1 MSQGDLTLKI
11 LSPERILFR
20 GTAKSLGLPGMLG
33 YMTLLPG
40 HAPMVAELDSGVM
53 TLEAD
58 GAPVE
63 KLFVTGGFVDV
74 GLDGVTVLADVV
86 EKTTDINIERAKK
99 ALSRAEER
107 LNGHKSHE
115 VDVSRALSAKKR
127 AVHRLELAGSTKHI
141 H

>member
-1 MSQGDLTLKI
+1 MSQGELTVKI

-20 GTAKSLGLPGMLG
+20 GTAKSLGLPGVLG

-53 TLEAD
+53 ALEAE
-58 GAPVE
+58 GSSVE

-74 GLDGVTVLADVV
+74 GSDGITVLADVA
-86 EKTTDINIERAKK
+86 EKASEINVERAKK
-99 ALSRAEER
+99 ALGRAEER
-107 LNGHKSHE
+107 LTGHKAQD
-115 VDVSRALSAKKR
+115 VDVPRALSAKKR
-127 AVHRLELAGSTKHI
+127 AAHRIELAGSTKHL

>member
-1 MSQGDLTLKI
+1 MSQGELTVKI

-40 HAPMVAELDSGVM
+40 HAPMVAELDAGIM
-53 TLEAD
+53 TLEAEGSTGD
-58 GAPVE
+58 

-74 GLDGVTVLADVV
+74 GSDGVTVLVDVV
-86 EKTTDINIERAKK
+86 EKPAEINVERAKK
-99 ALSRAEER
+99 ALSRADER
-107 LNGHKSHE
+107 LAGHKGQD
-115 VDVSRALSAKKR
+115 VDVPRALRAKKR
-127 AVHRLELAGSTKHI
+127 AAHRIELAGATKHA

>member
-1 MSQGDLTLKI
+1 MSQGELTVKI

-58 GAPVE
+58 GMAAE

-74 GLDGVTVLADVV
+74 SGEGVTVLADVV
-86 EKTTDINIERAKK
+86 EKTAEINIERAKK
-99 ALSRAEER
+99 ALGRAEER
-107 LNGHKSHE
+107 LTGHK
-115 VDVSRALSAKKR
+115 VQGIDVPRALSAKKR
-127 AVHRLELAGSTKHI
+127 AAHRIELAGTTKHL